1 MALTVFIVVV
11 PGVNTAFGTV
21 MINGVEWAI
30 SIAVAF
36 AVIPCVEIYKLIV
49 RLIQKHR
56 AKKAA
61 SAEASPASSL

>member
-1 MALTVFIVVV
+1 
-11 PGVNTAFGTV
+11 